1 MGNIDSDTIGTI
13 FVIGVFVVVALITI
27 YGLWKGSQYMKD
39 QRENGT
45 DKKRMMDVMSQVMKE
60 KLNDYTYAVGNYTK
74 TERYGRTTTY
84 YYYSYILAFNESE
97 LAIFPFV
104 VKDKEILL
112 RNSMAI
118 NWDEVKFA
126 YKVGKKGLDMTITL
140 AGEKLMINVLKVQKS
155 SGVEKSAEPIGIYQ
169 EAEVEKLVSYLPQYK
184 SYAAK

>member
-13 FVIGVFVVVALITI
+13 FVIGVMVAVALLAI
-27 YGLWKGSQYMKD
+27 YGLWKGSQYMKE
-39 QRENGT
+39 QREKGT
-45 DKKRMMDVMSQVMKE
+45 DKNRMMEVMALVMKE

-104 VKDKEILL
+104 VKNKEIIL

-118 NWDEVKFA
+118 NWNEVKFS
-126 YKVGKKGLDMTITL
+126 YKTGKKGMDMTITL
-140 AGEKLMINVLKVQKS
+140 AGEKLMINVPKVQKS
-155 SGVEKSAEPIGIYQ
+155 SGVEKSAEPIGVYQ
-169 EAEVEKLVSYLPQYK
+169 EAEVEKLMSYLPQYK